1 MEKTK
6 QLLATAGVVLTLTP
20 QVLSTTQAVKA
31 AKIVGDSSKNISNE
45 TKETLIS
52 SIVKKN
58 NQNLT
63 NLANSLK
70 EKGVEVE
77 TAGNKEF
84 VAIPDTYDSVLGQY
98 NQ

>member
-45 TKETLIS
+45 T
-52 SIVKKN
+52 N

-84 VAIPDTYDSVLGQY
+84 VAIPDTYASVLGQY